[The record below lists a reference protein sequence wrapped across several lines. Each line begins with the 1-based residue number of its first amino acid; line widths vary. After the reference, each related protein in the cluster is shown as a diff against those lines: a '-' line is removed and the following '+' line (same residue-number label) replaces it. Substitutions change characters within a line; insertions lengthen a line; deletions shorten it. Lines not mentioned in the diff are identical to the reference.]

1 MVCQAHPTYVGK
13 GKPTSTCRVCWLIY
27 TEAHKSDKQ
36 FCEKHPVELKDGKC
50 PVCQGGKN
58 GTLSIMQNTVSAQRS
73 GQSLHEV
80 SVRRLRNRSNS
91 AKRNR

>member
-1 MVCQAHPTYVGK
+1 M
-13 GKPTSTCRVCWLIY
+13 
-27 TEAHKSDKQ
+27 E

-91 AKRNR
+91 AKRSR